1 MKITKKYLKK
11 LIQEEFENAEDNLE
25 PDGHP
30 LVVEANMKLHEA
42 YMAIEKLTS
51 LIFDEGLS
59 QEMLR
64 GKTTVHDITSK
75 IKWLYDHQKP
85 HLGAKE

>member
-11 LIQEEFENAEDNLE
+11 LIQEEFRDIES
-25 PDGHP
+25 DGHP

-42 YMAIEKLTS
+42 YVAVEKLTS